1 MKRPWFKTEPVDEAF
16 FDSAPVIL
24 REAFDVPLP
33 ASRVWSELTADNPL
47 SWCRILQRITWT
59 SAPPYGVG
67 TTREARALG
76 GLNVLRERFFRW
88 EDGARQSFYA
98 VEVSVPGFER
108 FAEDY
113 LVEPTSESA
122 CRFTWTIAIE
132 SKPAARIG
140 DPGTRALPADTLHR
154 YAQALRGGCLIA
166 ALRPVHG
173 HAEHHERD
181 PGQVE

>member
-1 MKRPWFKTEPVDEAF
+1 VNRPWFKTQPVDEAF
-16 FDSAPVIL
+16 FDSAPVIM

-67 TTREARALG
+67 TTREARSLG

-88 EDGARQSFYA
+88 EEGSRQSFYT

-140 DPGTRALPADTLHR
+140 DPGTRALLRTLFTDTRKH
-154 YAQALRGGCLIA
+154 YAA
-166 ALRPVHG
+166 A
-173 HAEHHERD
+173 
-181 PGQVE
+181 